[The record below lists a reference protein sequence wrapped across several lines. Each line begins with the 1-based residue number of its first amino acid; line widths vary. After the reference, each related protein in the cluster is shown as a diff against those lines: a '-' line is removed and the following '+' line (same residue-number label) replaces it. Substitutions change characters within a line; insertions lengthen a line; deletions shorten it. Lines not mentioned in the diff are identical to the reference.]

1 MEGARDAWEGMPLPP
16 LRGDG
21 HLVNFD
27 DVFACA
33 GGMGAPVRVH
43 FTLACRGAPLFLT
56 RGALLPRLVVGG
68 CRSRRLHEREVRPA
82 HVA

>member
-43 FTLACRGAPLFLT
+43 FTLACRGGGYPFSSLAARCF
-56 RGALLPRLVVGG
+56 RG
-68 CRSRRLHEREVRPA
+68 
-82 HVA
+82 

>member
-43 FTLACRGAPLFLT
+43 FTLACTGFPH
-56 RGALLPRLVVGG
+56 
-68 CRSRRLHEREVRPA
+68 SRRAASAVSGGRVPFA
-82 HVA
+82 APT